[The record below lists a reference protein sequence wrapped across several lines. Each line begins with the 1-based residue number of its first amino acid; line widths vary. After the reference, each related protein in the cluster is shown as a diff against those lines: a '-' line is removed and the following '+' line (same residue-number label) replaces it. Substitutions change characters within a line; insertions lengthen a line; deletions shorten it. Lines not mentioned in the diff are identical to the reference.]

1 MCNPEF
7 YREFRV
13 PMTNAPDPW
22 TVQLD
27 LVRAD
32 KWRDTGSYRLG
43 KGSNNVLSEVT
54 VNYLF

>member
-1 MCNPEF
+1 
-7 YREFRV
+7 
-13 PMTNAPDPW
+13 MTNAPDPW